1 MGKIPVSTVND
12 PHKYLNYASLI
23 SAISNEDNFPRDAI
37 YLNAPP
43 SFLEK
48 LDATVRL
55 SDILSGSRVFSVA
68 LRVSF

>member
-1 MGKIPVSTVND
+1 MGKIPVSTVDD
-12 PHKYLNYASLI
+12 PHKYLNYVSLI

-48 LDATVRL
+48 
-55 SDILSGSRVFSVA
+55 
-68 LRVSF
+68 